1 MIKVQHKYK
10 TAFVIA
16 HFHENGRVALNTHAL
31 VEEMA
36 KYSNSIIFVSTNL
49 DEAEAF
55 RLKKHAVVIQRENIG
70 YDFWSYKLGLDQLGN
85 LSQFDRVVVCNT
97 SFISLDPSFLVQSFT
112 AHVDHVGLRG
122 LTRCG
127 EMGEHIQSYWLSF
140 EGNQLLISPEFATWW
155 DTMLPLNDR
164 NENINKYE
172 VGISGY
178 FARHGYPLRTL
189 FQETANQLLIMLSRA
204 ISRGSVYF
212 NLENTLQIV
221 PLDLKD
227 ALDLN
232 PTIFGWDFI
241 LDQLKILKVEQVKF
255 NYGHQYLEHWF
266 NNLDANTK
274 SLILDAIS

>member
-1 MIKVQHKYK
+1 VSENTK

-16 HFHENGRVALNTHAL
+16 HFHENGKVALNIHAL

-36 KYSNSIIFVSTNL
+36 KHSKNIVFVSTNL
-49 DEAEAF
+49 NETEAN
-55 RLKKHAVVIQRENIG
+55 RLKMHAQVIQRENTG
-70 YDFWSYKLGLDQLGN
+70 YDFWSYKLGIEQLGE
-85 LSQFDRVVVCNT
+85 LSQFDRIVICNT

-112 AHVDHVGLRG
+112 GPIDQAGLRG

-127 EMGEHIQSYWLSF
+127 EMGEHIQSYWLGF
-140 EGNQLLISPEFATWW
+140 EGNQLLVSPEFATWW
-155 DTMLPLNDR
+155 HTMLPLNDR

-178 FARHGYPLRTL
+178 FSHHGYPLRTL

-204 ISRGSVYF
+204 ISRGSVFF
-212 NLENTLQIV
+212 NLENKIQVV
-221 PLDLKD
+221 PLDLKY

-241 LDQLKILKVEQVKF
+241 LDELKILKIEQIKF
-255 NYGHQYLEHWF
+255 NFGHQYMDVKIISLGDS
-266 NNLDANTK
+266 NIMLIKDAVT
-274 SLILDAIS
+274 

>member
-1 MIKVQHKYK
+1 MSDSSK

-16 HFHENGRVALNTHAL
+16 HFHENGKVALNTHAL

-36 KYSNSIIFVSTNL
+36 KSSKNIVFVSTKL
-49 DEAEAF
+49 DEFEAN
-55 RLKKHAVVIQRENIG
+55 RLNKHAQVIQRENTG
-70 YDFWSYKLGLDQLGN
+70 YDFWSYKLGIDQLGDI
-85 LSQFDRVVVCNT
+85 SQFDRIVICNT
-97 SFISLDPSFLVQSFT
+97 SFVSLDPSFLVQSFT
-112 AHVDHVGLRG
+112 GPVDQVGLRG

-127 EMGEHIQSYWLSF
+127 EMEEHIQSYWLSF
-140 EGNQLLISPEFATWW
+140 EGNRLLISPEFRSWW
-155 DTMLPLNDR
+155 ATMLPLNDR

-204 ISRGSVYF
+204 ISRGSVFF
-212 NLENTLQIV
+212 NLENKLQVV
-221 PLDLKD
+221 PLDLKY

-241 LDQLKILKVEQVKF
+241 LDELKILKIEQIKF
-255 NYGHQYLEHWF
+255 NFGHQYMDVKITSLGDS
-266 NNLDANTK
+266 NIILIKDAV
-274 SLILDAIS
+274 A

>member
-1 MIKVQHKYK
+1 MKLFKKYINK
-10 TAFVIA
+10 NKI
-16 HFHENGRVALNTHAL
+16 GI
-31 VEEMA
+31 EE
-36 KYSNSIIFVSTNL
+36 
-49 DEAEAF
+49 
-55 RLKKHAVVIQRENIG
+55 
-70 YDFWSYKLGLDQLGN
+70 LGD
-85 LSQFDRVVVCNT
+85 LSQYERIVICNT
-97 SFISLDPSFLVQSFT
+97 SFISLDPKYLVQSFT
-112 AHVDHVGLRG
+112 GPIEQVGLRG

-127 EMGEHIQSYWLSF
+127 EMGEHIQSSWLSF
-140 EGNQLLISPEFATWW
+140 EGNRLLMSPEFATWW
-155 DTMLPLNDR
+155 ETMLPLNDR
-164 NENINKYE
+164 SENINKYE

-221 PLDLKD
+221 PLDLKY

-255 NYGHQYLEHWF
+255 NYGHQYLDLKLSSLSKD
-266 NNLDANTK
+266 NIDLINDAT
-274 SLILDAIS
+274 L

>member
-1 MIKVQHKYK
+1 MSNICK
-10 TAFVIA
+10 TAFIIA
-16 HFHENGRVALNTHAL
+16 HFHENGKVALNTHAL

-36 KYSNSIIFVSTNL
+36 KSSKSVVFVSTNL
-49 DEAEAF
+49 DEAEAN
-55 RLKKHAVVIQRENIG
+55 RLKKHAIVIQRENTG
-70 YDFWSYKLGLDQLGN
+70 YDFWSYKLGIEQLSE
-85 LSQFDRVVVCNT
+85 LSQFERIVVCNT
-97 SFISLDPSFLVQSFT
+97 SFISLDPSYLVQSFT
-112 AHVDHVGLRG
+112 GPVDQVGLRG

-140 EGNQLLISPEFATWW
+140 EGNQLLMSPEFATWW

-178 FARHGYPLRTL
+178 FTNHGYTLSTL

-204 ISRGSVYF
+204 ISRGSVFF
-212 NLENTLQIV
+212 NLENKLQVV
-221 PLDLKD
+221 PLDLKY

-241 LDQLKILKVEQVKF
+241 LDQIKIIKIEQIKF
-255 NYGHQYLEHWF
+255 NYGHQYLDMKLSSLSQ
-266 NNLDANTK
+266 NSIALINDA
-274 SLILDAIS
+274 SL

>member
-1 MIKVQHKYK
+1 MLQIPR

-16 HFHENGRVALNTHAL
+16 HFHENGKVALNTHAL

-36 KYSNSIIFVSTNL
+36 KSSNKIVFVSTNL
-49 DEAEAF
+49 DEFEAN
-55 RLKKHAVVIQRENIG
+55 RLKKHAQVIQRENTG
-70 YDFWSYKLGLDQLGN
+70 YDFWSYKLGIDQLGD
-85 LSQFDRVVVCNT
+85 LSQFDRIVICNT

-112 AHVDHVGLRG
+112 GPVDQVGLRG
-122 LTRCG
+122 LTRCA

-140 EGNQLLISPEFATWW
+140 EGNRLLMSSEFVAWW
-155 DTMLPLNDR
+155 KTMLPLNDR

-204 ISRGSVYF
+204 ISRGSVFF
-212 NLENTLQIV
+212 NLENKLQVV
-221 PLDLKD
+221 PLDLKY

-232 PTIFGWDFI
+232 PTIFGWDYI
-241 LDQLKILKVEQVKF
+241 LDQIKIIKIEQVKF
-255 NYGHQYLEHWF
+255 NYGHQYLDLKLSSLSKEKIALI
-266 NNLDANTK
+266 NDAT
-274 SLILDAIS
+274 L